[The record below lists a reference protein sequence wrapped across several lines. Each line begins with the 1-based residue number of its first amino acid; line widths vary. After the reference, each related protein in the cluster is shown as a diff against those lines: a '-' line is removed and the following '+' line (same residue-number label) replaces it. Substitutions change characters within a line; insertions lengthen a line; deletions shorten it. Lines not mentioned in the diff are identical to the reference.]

1 MATANPTTETPGYVA
16 GTWAIDPIHS
26 DVSFTVRHMMVSK
39 VRGRFS
45 KFEGTIRVGDD
56 FADSSVEASI
66 DMGSIDT
73 GNEQR
78 DGHIRSAD
86 FFDAAIYPTMSYRS
100 LRVRPAGDGYVVEGD
115 LTLHGVTWG
124 VDLALDLN
132 GFTKDPYGGTRA
144 GFTATTEIDRKDFGI
159 NNNLP
164 MDGGSIKRC
173 AAAIGEGS
181 MAVALVHQRLAEIG
195 GE

>member
-1 MATANPTTETPGYVA
+1 PTTERPGYVA
-16 GTWAIDPIHS
+16 VTWAIDPMQS

-86 FFDAAIYPTMSYRS
+86 FVDAATYPTMSYRS
-100 LRVRPAGDGYVVEGD
+100 LRVRPSGNGYVVEGD
-115 LTLHGVTWG
+115 LTLHGVTRG

-132 GFTKDPYGGTRA
+132 GFTTAHYGGTGTGLNGA
-144 GFTATTEIDRKDFGI
+144 PSADRK
-159 NNNLP
+159 
-164 MDGGSIKRC
+164 
-173 AAAIGEGS
+173 
-181 MAVALVHQRLAEIG
+181 AVG
-195 GE
+195 

>member
-1 MATANPTTETPGYVA
+1 MATASPNTETPGYVA
-16 GTWAIDPIHS
+16 GTWVIDPIHS
-26 DVSFTVRHMMVSK
+26 DVSFTVRHMMISK

-45 KFEGTIRVGDD
+45 KFEGTIRTGDD

-73 GNEQR
+73 NNEQR

-86 FFDAAIYPTMSYRS
+86 FFDAATYPTMSYRS
-100 LRVRPAGDGYVVEGD
+100 LRVRPSGDGYVVEGD
-115 LTLHGVTWG
+115 LTLHGVTRG

-159 NNNLP
+159 NTNLP
-164 MDGGSIKRC
+164 MDGG
-173 AAAIGEGS
+173 G
-181 MAVALVHQRLAEIG
+181 AVVGDKVQISLEI
-195 GE
+195 EAVLQA

>member
-1 MATANPTTETPGYVA
+1 SESHADTHLTQRYRSTNHQHRAATMATASLPTETPGYVA
-16 GTWAIDPIHS
+16 GATL
-26 DVSFTVRHMMVSK
+26 
-39 VRGRFS
+39 
-45 KFEGTIRVGDD
+45 RVGDD
-56 FADSSVEASI
+56 FADSSVDASI

-115 LTLHGVTWG
+115 LTLHGVTRG

-159 NNNLP
+159 NTNLP
-164 MDGGSIKRC
+164 LDGGGAVVGDKVQISLEIE
-173 AAAIGEGS
+173 AI
-181 MAVALVHQRLAEIG
+181 LQP
-195 GE
+195 

>member
-1 MATANPTTETPGYVA
+1 MATANSITATPGYVA

-45 KFEGTIRVGDD
+45 KFEGIIRTGDD
-56 FADSSVEASI
+56 FVDSSVEALI

-73 GNEQR
+73 NNEQR
-78 DGHIRSAD
+78 DGHIRSGD
-86 FFDAAIYPTMSYRS
+86 FFDAAKFPTMSYRS

-115 LTLHGVTWG
+115 LTLHGVTRR

-132 GFTKDPYGGTRA
+132 GFTKDPYGGTRT
-144 GFTATTEIDRKDFGI
+144 GFTATTGIRRKDLGI
-159 NNNLP
+159 TADLP
-164 MDGGSIKRC
+164 MDGG
-173 AAAIGEGS
+173 
-181 MAVALVHQRLAEIG
+181 
-195 GE
+195 